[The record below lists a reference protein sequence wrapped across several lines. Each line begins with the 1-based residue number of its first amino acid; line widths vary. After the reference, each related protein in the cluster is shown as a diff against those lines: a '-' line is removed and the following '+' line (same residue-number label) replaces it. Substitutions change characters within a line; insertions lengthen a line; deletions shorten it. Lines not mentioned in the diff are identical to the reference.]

1 MIFGKHQVALG
12 VLGMLIMGRALPVWA
27 AETADGNVQEIV
39 ITANRME
46 NKKVDTPAN
55 VSLVSSEDLTNWNSR
70 SVADALENVPGV
82 RVVRNGLGTT
92 GANVSLNGEERVL
105 FLVDGRRV
113 NTSMGNTSTR
123 ETFDANTL
131 PPVDLIDHI
140 EIVKDGASTVYGA
153 DAVGGVINI
162 ITKSPEKVSGKVH
175 VGYGSWGNQQWGF
188 DVGGKEGKTGL
199 VVAGNREKVSY
210 LKYKDTNGDTKKWP
224 GQSNYTQDSMSLK
237 LTQDFTDQDGLTFT
251 YDYSDLDGF
260 SPYSVVDYYS
270 SSFVTKKTNNVS
282 LMYDWNR
289 NEKNSGFL
297 RAYRNYNHYY
307 NYGHM
312 YEMDWAVEGQQN
324 VALSDT
330 NRLLAGA
337 EFRHASVN
345 NTDFYDEKKSYENRS
360 LYLQDQWELAPTWQ
374 LNTGLRY
381 DNYHNLASRTT
392 GSAAINKKFDE
403 DSHAYFAWNQVF
415 KVPNMDDLYY
425 WSSWGNGAG
434 YFANPNLRPET
445 GNVYTLGW
453 DFKSSPSTDWHVS
466 AFYSNLHDA
475 IRWVTDD
482 YMAYHTLN
490 VRREKKQGFEVSATH
505 KLNDHWD
512 LNASYT
518 YVKVRKDESGDGYV
532 RDLNY
537 APNYYQFGAR
547 YHDDA
552 WNVNLVG
559 RAANGLSGQRYGENR
574 YLTLDLNARYTFDK
588 HWTGF
593 ATIYNLNNAAYAE
606 MGGALNGQD
615 RYPMPGRRV
624 IVGAEYK
631 F

>member
-82 RVVRNGLGTT
+82 RVVRNGLGTN
-92 GANVSLNGEERVL
+92 GANVYLNGEERVL

-337 EFRHASVN
+337 EFRH
-345 NTDFYDEKKSYENRS
+345 
-360 LYLQDQWELAPTWQ
+360 
-374 LNTGLRY
+374 GL
-381 DNYHNLASRTT
+381 L
-392 GSAAINKKFDE
+392 
-403 DSHAYFAWNQVF
+403 
-415 KVPNMDDLYY
+415 
-425 WSSWGNGAG
+425 
-434 YFANPNLRPET
+434 
-445 GNVYTLGW
+445 
-453 DFKSSPSTDWHVS
+453 
-466 AFYSNLHDA
+466 
-475 IRWVTDD
+475 
-482 YMAYHTLN
+482 
-490 VRREKKQGFEVSATH
+490 
-505 KLNDHWD
+505 
-512 LNASYT
+512 
-518 YVKVRKDESGDGYV
+518 
-532 RDLNY
+532 
-537 APNYYQFGAR
+537 
-547 YHDDA
+547 
-552 WNVNLVG
+552 
-559 RAANGLSGQRYGENR
+559 
-574 YLTLDLNARYTFDK
+574 
-588 HWTGF
+588 
-593 ATIYNLNNAAYAE
+593 
-606 MGGALNGQD
+606 
-615 RYPMPGRRV
+615 
-624 IVGAEYK
+624 
-631 F
+631 